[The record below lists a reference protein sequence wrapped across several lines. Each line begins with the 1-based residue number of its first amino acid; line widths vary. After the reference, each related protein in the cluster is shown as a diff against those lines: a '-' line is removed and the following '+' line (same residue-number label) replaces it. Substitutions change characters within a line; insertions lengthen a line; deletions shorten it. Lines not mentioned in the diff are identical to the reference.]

1 MKKNTLA
8 DTKTQNNSRH
18 SFLAWFMALKR
29 TLPNFFRSFFAFS
42 LAINILLMVS
52 PLYMLQIYDR
62 VLASGSTDT
71 LIWLTAI
78 AVFLMAIYAA
88 AEAGRRR
95 ICTLAAEEIEEK
107 ISNKIF
113 AEFDKQHQAET
124 KLSKDLNLLTRIRGV
139 FQNQLVSP
147 FFDLPFAP
155 LFFLVLFV
163 IHPFIGAV
171 GLIGGAIIFVVAVL
185 AEFTTRDTNEK
196 ALAASSSAHELAAGL
211 GRQRSAMVAMGL
223 APNAQAKWRN
233 AKDTARQFNL
243 QAGAREGMFTASARS
258 VRQILQI
265 LILGAGAA
273 LAIRQEISPGAIV
286 AGSIILSRA
295 LAPIDQIVGS
305 WRAISNAHTAWQELQ
320 PVLQNEDSLQEEFT
334 PLPKPDAKLVLN
346 RMAVGV
352 PGASSSLV
360 HPFSLQLAG
369 GEIVSVIGGNGVG
382 KTTLLQTLAG
392 AWLPRSGS
400 VALGG
405 RSIHDW
411 PSADRGR
418 YVGYVPQNI
427 ELLPATIGENISR
440 MTDAD
445 TDEIIQAAKK
455 AGAHEMILG
464 LAQGYDTLIGSA
476 NAAQLSAGQRQL
488 VGLAR
493 ALFGSPVLLLLD
505 EPTANLDPDTS
516 SHVIKNLRM
525 AAQEGAII
533 VVATHDKSLISETD
547 NVLLIRNGAVLSA
560 ESDMYLKSNEKNSKV
575 VNISPGVTA

>member
-1 MKKNTLA
+1 MKKNTVA

-155 LFFLVLFV
+155 LFFLILFV

-346 RMAVGV
+346 RMAVGA

-360 HPFSLQLAG
+360 HPFSLQLKG

-427 ELLPATIGENISR
+427 ELLPATISENIAR

-445 TDEIIQAAKK
+445 TNDIIEAAKK

-516 SHVIKNLRM
+516 SHVIRNLRM
-525 AAQEGAII
+525 TAQDGAII